1 MREAS
6 DRVFRAGAMVQSALR
21 VQNSVLVPAVTH
33 RELRKLARRS
43 TNLISNSVL
52 DPYAGGGVLSYA
64 LDAPLSRF
72 AEAIRMLKVMA
83 DLHGIP
89 KSTRVIGV
97 TSTYPTEGKTTIAA
111 NIALLI
117 ASSGRR
123 VALVDGDLRNPS
135 LSEYF
140 RKTGLPGVVDI
151 VSGEVAL
158 RDILAE
164 AENSPFLV
172 LPAGNVKNVAH
183 SNEIIGSD
191 AMAALVAELR
201 ATFDYVILDL
211 PPLAPVVD
219 VRVASQLVD
228 GFYYVVEWAKTNSA
242 RVERSLA
249 SAPEIYDKL
258 VAVVLNKSDL
268 QAVANYEE
276 ELPYYDR
283 PYYVN
288 YSSNA

>member
-1 MREAS
+1 
-6 DRVFRAGAMVQSALR
+6 
-21 VQNSVLVPAVTH
+21 
-33 RELRKLARRS
+33 
-43 TNLISNSVL
+43 
-52 DPYAGGGVLSYA
+52 
-64 LDAPLSRF
+64 
-72 AEAIRMLKVMA
+72 
-83 DLHGIP
+83 
-89 KSTRVIGV
+89 
-97 TSTYPTEGKTTIAA
+97 
-111 NIALLI
+111 
-117 ASSGRR
+117 
-123 VALVDGDLRNPS
+123 
-135 LSEYF
+135 
-140 RKTGLPGVVDI
+140 
-151 VSGEVAL
+151 
-158 RDILAE
+158 
-164 AENSPFLV
+164 
-172 LPAGNVKNVAH
+172 
-183 SNEIIGSD
+183 
-191 AMAALVAELR
+191 
-201 ATFDYVILDL
+201 LDL